1 MRFRMHFSACMQF
14 DWPQHFSAN
23 KKKRDEKK
31 EWSLKTRKTRETRNF
46 VRFDCIWLHV
56 CLGCSLLLFDCNWP
70 RRPRRKLGWPKR
82 NVAIIDVLSAATLQI
97 ANCRCR
103 IADWRVISRGRRCK
117 MEGIIFSVWLLFSY
131 PFVWVRFSINILLS
145 ESVGSYWC
153 FSIQRIIDYVSIN
166 CFVFVKACIR
176 FIIQYILFLKQLPF
190 KIPNKKKSGHKE
202 ELKNI
207 IIIDIIPE

>member
-1 MRFRMHFSACMQF
+1 MFVLALSRSNALSYALFGLHAIWLAATFFGQ
-14 DWPQHFSAN
+14 Q
-23 KKKRDEKK
+23 KKRDEKK

-70 RRPRRKLGWPKR
+70 RRLRRKLGWPKR

-117 MEGIIFSVWLLFSY
+117 MEGIIFFGLIAVLI
-131 PFVWVRFSINILLS
+131 SIRLS
-145 ESVGSYWC
+145 AVL
-153 FSIQRIIDYVSIN
+153 N
-166 CFVFVKACIR
+166 
-176 FIIQYILFLKQLPF
+176 QYIIKR
-190 KIPNKKKSGHKE
+190 KCG
-202 ELKNI
+202 ELLMF
-207 IIIDIIPE
+207 